1 MKITCALGKDQIIAL
16 ASVVYK
22 DIQLS
27 VSDNKP
33 YDLRPL
39 MARLYS
45 NLSEKQSQENAIV
58 YLMQVPSLAGQIV
71 FREGAKPVEDF
82 DISKILDLSQ
92 KFRNL
97 DTGFAEVQKYFGI
110 VASPSSLAT
119 KAGNEVN
126 NPVVLEDSSI
136 ESLPAD
142 ERKKVRVKNA
152 ISLTLEEF
160 YEMDPA
166 LKTGTTV
173 EIADLNKK
181 TIYNVLDRLKKASPE
196 DNVSN
201 FEDLSLDGV
210 SLRLRPFSLIEFP
223 QSLLYPST
231 AKLLRTMN
239 NIKNQTGEVKP
250 PKEHF
255 VVALVDEKGRIVK
268 FNAQGIVDMENG
280 LPVYQMLR
288 EVRIKNGKY
297 EATDIYGREEQI
309 LGAEKEL
316 TQEVRDQGY
325 KSLDVYLKDNGI
337 TREEAIQQI
346 ETERQSVLK
355 KYFDF
360 RERLVKDGTKG
371 VTMSIVDVSPGVRS
385 KLALTQKYNLNNL
398 NTAFSPETAAQLFKS
413 IKILDTAYKD
423 ISAGY
428 GLMTINGTVYK
439 VDRPD
444 ISEDLA
450 RKIAQV
456 LTNDK
461 ISDDDK
467 KSFAEQFLA
476 NQITSAARR
485 QTIQINKKTK
495 ALEFLYTQYTEQEYN
510 ALKSKS
516 AGAKN
521 TLFAVDL
528 KGGKASEDKI
538 FEVLTQGKA
547 TIEKDDKGNFKFDE
561 KGLPIVKK
569 YYPAKMA
576 FWSKALKPKLGE
588 ENTLVEKDEI
598 YLDYENG
605 KFVPR
610 QYNTELLPTL
620 NAEIA
625 IDSKSSPLYNSYI
638 MFSIPNEFNQTLED
652 IKEENSQDTRS
663 DIRKF
668 KDTLVENI
676 KSTQEQEKTA
686 SSVFYRGDIVA
697 RTQSKKDQENNVYTY
712 KIKVEGFP
720 GEHNVFNSSVRDFTQ
735 YKLKEPISEK
745 NLITGETEYSFNYG
759 VRLIL
764 EDRVENGIYYNDVI
778 GVYLYNDSGEEV
790 VRLGSLQETSYN
802 ETPRTYTAI
811 KTEEVNDVDETN
823 EVEESQN
830 VQQQP
835 APETDTESQ
844 KDEAFLNP
852 KGIRQPGETNEGD
865 RITDEN
871 GFGELDR
878 RRYLGQE
885 GVTQQQV
892 DDGVAWW
899 NRKEN
904 RLNQFMSVTTAMDL
918 VNSNVF
924 AKFIVSGHAL
934 LAMSE
939 DFKLPKGHLGVIA
952 INPMTGG
959 NYVDVYHEAW
969 HAFSQLFLTR
979 EQKIKLYTEIRNSDP
994 KYKKM
999 SFLEIEE
1006 LLAENFRE
1014 YARNP
1019 KPVKQQPVRNTL
1031 FRKILN
1037 FLRAL
1042 FGKLN
1047 KSNLLDTDILAL
1059 PNVQN
1064 YFNELYIGEINNY
1077 TPLIENVMFNQLNRG
1092 ITDVTDKRTELLNDQ
1107 DSADLVNTIDA
1118 LLSKVVDEQAEDT
1131 GKKAGTVQILNN
1143 TKLKNIAFDYVR
1155 KYMEKQLSKWT
1166 KSLDLKQNISFNEIN
1181 TLEELKSNAV
1191 AIIEAKSAK
1200 DNKYVF
1206 LKSQV
1211 ESFKNLTA
1219 STKEGERVK
1228 GRLYKD
1234 AIEIV
1239 GDFYTHDTINADIL
1253 IVDSVE
1259 DAMIQY
1265 ESYLEGKTKKFKG
1278 ITLQVEEGTESN
1290 LSVEDQMTLDNIR
1303 VYETALKNW
1312 DSVLKYHQSNSTF
1325 DIIRQ
1330 KYVPLEEDPDAI
1342 AILTPENANKERTAD
1357 KKTGE
1362 FSLLQ
1367 LANKETIYILK
1378 SLFKVDRK
1386 KKKVDNKYQYELDR
1400 FGNPML
1406 ADFRTVWN
1414 SVIRAT
1420 NSEKDPVVMYRKIL
1434 QAASNFPELEQLIKF
1449 KLPNPEL
1456 FADTLSTSEMDIT
1469 TAFWQDFKR
1478 PNIPYIQA
1486 LAINDETTG
1495 GQYEMVMT
1503 NASYDIIKTLR
1514 TFQSK
1519 FRSDTRDQFIEKVNN
1534 KSVLKLEAVVNS
1546 FKDDSGNFDDDKA
1559 FKFLT
1564 SIGFYLDDLAI
1575 IKKEINNVDNRRIYF
1590 VHRIYDTVKQIYDAS
1605 KSKKLSKKGIE
1616 FIQEFKSNPVQKLRD
1631 GVPPGILGD
1640 ENSSLFK
1647 NGISQRTVVDR
1658 ILALQNRYGSD
1669 SSNFSI
1675 RNAEGQR
1682 VNTHTDDNTAT
1693 MIADGI
1699 NATRAISDM
1708 WSVVPDRTRSLK
1720 FLNSFNP
1727 NINPFTKRLQTFK
1740 TLYTPNNL
1748 RRMDKFIQIFMNS
1761 GTQITVNGDFV
1772 TGTVTADLDEQGY
1785 FLQGFNGLLLAGS
1798 TEFLRPGSKS
1808 SAFGWAIRGGINK
1821 ESFKDNDEHLY
1832 ADIDDFMITNNKEND
1847 VIKRILIPYLAG
1859 EVERINKIKE
1869 NPKLLNYI
1877 GYNNKLSNDQ
1887 AHAGSSFGAFDGII
1901 KDTTQKEILSKV
1913 NNTATD
1919 LEDYLIEDSELQ
1931 QKIIDE
1937 IKNYFAVRSNDIVEK
1952 LKKGNF
1958 VAPELMNKPVLS
1970 QLSNNDKKRVL
1981 AKAYMYNAWIHNFET
1996 QVIFLG
2002 DITQYR
2008 HPKEELHKR
2017 TSGLISNG
2025 PGFRVDVQAQL
2036 FIESQKWTQYT
2047 YAATLPE
2054 EYQNFKYNGT
2064 FNTAVIQDISRDSV
2078 YLKVIEE
2085 ALTKDYKRR
2094 LVELPKAEA
2103 DKIIKERVAKEIV
2116 KYTAK
2121 EIKEGDGQGYI
2132 TIDAYRNL
2140 KKLQKK
2146 WSDEQEALYR
2156 KVVKGEEVPISDII
2170 EIFPPY
2176 KLQHFGFL
2184 DNTELPVVAFHKFAL
2199 FPLVPAAIKGSD
2211 LEVLH
2216 KEMLR
2221 NNIQYATFESGSK
2234 VGTVTS
2240 NGSVDAIYEEGSDQ
2254 KKIKDKINFTK
2265 NTIHL
2270 EFLKEVTSVPSK
2282 FKGEVIFSTQLRKL
2296 ILEGLFVKGTV
2307 VNEKNKP
2314 IVDNYKS
2321 VVDSYTQILKEEL
2334 LQEIGYTKENGVYV
2348 GNPRKLL
2355 EVMKRN
2361 LKSKDMPQNLLDA
2374 LRTNKDGSLRYD
2386 LSNFI
2391 DPQTLERTVLSI
2403 VENRFVRQKLNG
2415 EALVQVAS
2423 SMTNGLWNQGTKFK
2437 EGTEEDILKYMGTNN
2452 LPFYYQTDGGVID
2465 FNKLYNKVSKNE
2477 LKEVLVNKEKVLED
2491 QARYWTPTYQNNLRA
2506 EINYL
2511 KDVIAGNKPSV
2522 TQVSTPTLAMK
2533 VAIALQGDFLN
2544 LLNLKHLDGEKIGT
2558 RRRLNQMIKEDEW
2571 LNKDNNRKSI
2581 TMTAVRIPV
2590 QGHNSMEFME
2600 VWEFLDTSASNII
2613 IPPTELVAKSGGDFD
2628 VDKLTTFMPNIDAE
2642 GNYISSNQ
2650 SAAEILASIDSMK
2663 GPGRMQAIRR
2673 AKADIENQMIDSIK
2687 SILELPENYAS
2698 LVRPN
2703 DTYMLKDLADEL
2715 EEYVSDYDK
2724 FSTVNRDTPLMLK
2737 DKKVVSPT
2745 TTLEPLYNVSKFTQN
2760 MVGKAVLGIAANEN
2774 AFSPLFN
2781 SIGAKMPLTY
2791 KDSYF
2796 DKNQNKWMDA
2806 EDGKDFKTRLLLLH
2820 NKFKNGQIS
2829 LSDINSYDAI
2839 NKIADVFSQG
2849 MNGWV
2854 DVEKDA
2860 WVFYIQGNLEIS
2872 PVMLYL
2878 IKAGVPVRDAIMFVS
2893 NPLIREYAEKQRLLK
2908 GSYAELMGIAP
2919 TQPQF
2924 AQYEAAKRVMDPAI
2938 QAYLQREV
2946 NKLNVDPAKHKQLI
2960 IKFWQNQGRGW
2971 KMVTQEFAI
2980 EEDTDAVAQLK
2991 DYIFDEEYYFDPTSL
3006 VSIQLEG
3013 RTDKPTYELVYQ
3025 RPEVTNA
3032 GVYDSAVRLS
3042 DAVLKGK
3049 ETFDSKQLESLAKS
3063 KNLDDKY
3070 SDASIAVFLHFIEME
3085 KYLKGMGNVK
3095 RTSKV
3100 DNMLFKTVQEVFL
3113 RDMNLKYLEEYSK
3126 VDKDTLLKLNEDS
3139 IISSMGDK
3147 EIIRQIIGPLFSLRN
3162 NEPVMAIIKL
3172 ALTENADKLLARY
3185 KTINKETTSK
3195 FIEEYKNAINNFI
3208 FQNFLTNNLNDEG
3221 KIVLVPSTYKNG
3233 YTVKIKNNMDTDV
3246 EVDAENKLILVNTE
3260 RIESDFKEKQFEVG
3274 KEGPKS
3280 YTKRGLEPFMI
3291 NDTFSTLQ
3299 SYYRYVMER
3308 EYLRAEG
3315 VETED
3320 LNKIALINTF
3330 NPNVIMRNIKH
3341 SYTQQ
3346 VMDIIQKYGSQLSK
3360 YTVLQQLTPSIS
3372 SPLLNVLTLNDKQLV
3387 DGTLSNNY
3395 AQQIRDLGNERIRKI
3410 SIPGDKEKE
3419 KAVNKE
3425 ISRIFYLLPLMA
3437 VYQHGVGPTISGFNE
3452 ILPQDHYLSVMN
3464 NASNLFKEHYFNA
3477 ETLMA
3482 IFNRLTDSK
3491 ESYTYNH
3498 KTYAMSLPT
3507 SKDTFVYEAPQ
3518 FEDTVSNTDQFQ
3530 YFGAMYS
3537 IVLEDGVGIDVVD
3550 YKGKPSA
3557 KAKLLA
3563 AYNTNKN
3570 VDPQNGKPFRSAD
3583 QNVEEEPPVLPVEP
3597 EGADNNQNDTY
3608 SFTFANGI
3616 TVDTPFQLN
3625 PEQQAALLALE
3636 NFYRNPDKHNG
3647 KVTLVGYA
3655 GTGKTS
3661 IISIFDKWLQQVE
3674 FLPQLIYTS
3683 PTHRANAVTKLKN
3696 PNARVFTLHKLFGL
3710 GLQVVVDP
3718 TSKDYDAKY
3727 DTITVG
3733 KGTIKIKTNDTVI
3746 VDESSMVTDGLYDFL
3761 MQMKERFKL
3770 KIIFMGDPGQLGPV
3784 QDAGILSKVFSDPT
3798 STIRLTQV
3806 MRTGDNPILKESTAL
3821 RSGGELSYVSSET
3834 NGKGV
3839 EYTNDQARMNQ
3850 IISSNMKKMMDS
3862 ENYLYFRV
3870 LTATNNAA
3878 AEVNKAVRRVIFG
3891 EEAKEQLVYG
3901 DIIMGH
3907 ANFGVDY
3914 KSGQPKIINSGDYK
3928 VVSIRKDESKTVY
3941 VPNEPALPEMFRG
3954 KELKFKGYRISLQNV
3969 LDTSET
3975 PVENLFVPY
3984 IGQNDENIRM
3994 LGETVA
4000 EMNKAAQ
4007 EIHKTNKS
4015 KGAEL
4020 YSTASSLESQLLLME
4035 DGKGRTEK
4043 TKLKKYIDYGYAHTI
4058 HKSQGGTY
4066 TAVMVMDDTIAPL
4079 TKYIQK
4085 KRSEKGNVMTDEEAK
4100 TMQRQLKY
4108 VAVSRATDYVYIATD
4123 SGTNKSIY
4131 DGETYTE
4138 PGENGVTITGMSL
4151 SDIGEA
4157 PSNVKP
4163 AGRTGNSTTTINGAT
4178 VVLGNQ
4184 ADFVGNSGA
4193 AKGSDAYFNYKS
4205 SGHPVS
4211 FMNWHNQGMLNRK
4224 KSGLEPDLLLP
4235 LMDNNPQALITDESE
4250 FAKVVEI
4257 GAKRLGKEARRPATI
4272 NKLGRNWLQ
4281 VKNSDAI
4288 FAVADSFYTRP
4299 DTNQLDM
4306 SNIAGGTGWAIA
4318 YAAEKIDGVERPIY
4332 VYVQSK
4338 NRWYK
4343 YNYNKGVF
4351 EEYNQTPVLTK
4362 RFAGIGTRDLKDN
4375 GKLAIDNLYK
4385 NTFSGQP
4392 STQPTGP
4399 TVNTFT
4405 SSPINKGAEVEP
4417 GLEMFKN
4424 ALTLDEQKVFFE
4436 FGKRVL
4442 EKNAYNPFPKYA
4454 MASAGQLEWS
4464 PELVIDKNGKEVER
4478 QGNYDQAI
4486 VSIVKN
4492 KTGSEGSEKRW
4503 TYHYYLSNM
4512 DGSPIEPIPSNVISI
4527 LEKITGQSMADYD
4540 TVLIN
4545 LYPIGRTLGWH
4556 QDVTEDYRN
4565 TDRDIISVS
4574 IGASSDFSYTNP
4586 GNKMLFGAPKGDTRT
4601 LQVNSGDVMLF
4612 GGKSR
4617 LIKHTVTN
4625 IAGTTNLGSINLQN
4639 SNVND
4644 GFVGGKTLENWRMN
4658 FTFRV
4663 ANPNNNKG
4671 KRGVTKTSSSGPQRF
4686 EGEMTY
4692 KYNDNGRPGL
4702 IADTTFDA
4710 ILTGERTA
4718 TTRYEKDG
4726 KLDYWK
4732 QVKVGDIITWKAA
4745 DGRKVDVVVTKA
4757 LYKLKGSGMTPKEWA
4772 ELEGWSSMYFLDKV
4786 LPKIDGAYQLQY
4798 KLINPKQYGDIS
4810 NNDIFDDSDESDL
4823 ENNCPVPF

>member
-1 MKITCALGKDQIIAL
+1 MKITCALGKEQIIAL

-22 DIQLS
+22 DIQTS
-27 VSDNKP
+27 VAENKS

-39 MARLYS
+39 MTRLYT

-58 YLMQVPSLAGQIV
+58 YLMQVPAIAGQII

-82 DISKILDLSQ
+82 NISKILELSQ
-92 KFRNL
+92 KFRDLN
-97 DTGFAEVQKYFGI
+97 TGFSEVQNYFGI
-110 VASPSSLAT
+110 IASPSSLAT

-126 NPVVLEDSSI
+126 NPNILQDSEN

-142 ERKKVRVKNA
+142 ERKKVRIQNA

-160 YEMDPA
+160 YELDPNT
-166 LKTGTTV
+166 KTESTV
-173 EIADLNKK
+173 EVADINKK
-181 TIYNVLDRLKKASPE
+181 TIYNVLDRLKKTSPE
-196 DNVSN
+196 DNISG
-201 FEDLSLDGV
+201 FQDLSLDGV
-210 SLRLRPFSLIEFP
+210 AIRLRPFALNEFP
-223 QSLLYPST
+223 QSLLYPNT
-231 AKLLRTMN
+231 AKLLQKMN
-239 NIKNQTGEVKP
+239 AIKNPTGEVKA

-255 VVALVDEKGRIVK
+255 VVALVDEKGRIIK
-268 FNAQGIVDMENG
+268 FNEQGIVDMENG
-280 LPVYQMLR
+280 RPVYQMLR

-297 EATDIYGREEQI
+297 EATDIYGRENQI
-309 LGAEKEL
+309 LGAEEEL
-316 TQEVRDQGY
+316 IQEARDQGY
-325 KSLDVYLKDNGI
+325 KSLTVYLKDMGL
-337 TREEAIQQI
+337 TREEAIEQI
-346 ETERQSVLK
+346 ESERQRILK

-360 RERLVKDGTKG
+360 REKLVKEGTKK
-371 VTMSIVDVSPGVRS
+371 VTMSIVDVSPGVIS
-385 KLALTQKYNLNNL
+385 KLALTKKYNLNNL
-398 NTAFSPETAAQLFKS
+398 NTAFSPETAAKLFKS
-413 IKILDTAYKD
+413 IKILDTAYKN
-423 ISAGY
+423 ISAGF
-428 GLMTINGTVYK
+428 GLMTINGTIYK

-461 ISDDDK
+461 ISQDDK

-495 ALEFLYTQYTEQEYN
+495 ALEFLYTQYTDQEYN
-510 ALKSKS
+510 ALKTKNAS
-516 AGAKN
+516 AKN
-521 TLFAVDL
+521 TLFTVDL
-528 KGGKASEDKI
+528 NGGKLSEDKI
-538 FEVLTQGKA
+538 FEVLTKGKA
-547 TIEKDDKGNFKFDE
+547 TIEKDEKGNFKFDE
-561 KGLPIVKK
+561 NGLPIVKQ

-576 FWSKALKPKLGE
+576 YWSKALKPKLGE
-588 ENTLVEKDEI
+588 ENTLVERDEI

-605 KFVPR
+605 KFVPK

-620 NAEIA
+620 NAEIS

-638 MFSIPNEFNQTLED
+638 MFSIPNEFTETLDD

-663 DIRKF
+663 DVRKF
-668 KDTLVENI
+668 KDTLVENLRL
-676 KSTQEQEKTA
+676 TAEQEENG
-686 SSVFYRGDIVA
+686 SNIFYQGDIVA
-697 RTQSKKDQENNVYTY
+697 RTQSKKDQENNTYTY
-712 KIKVEGFP
+712 KIKVQGFP
-720 GEHNVFNSSVRDFTQ
+720 GEHNVFNSSVRDYTQ
-735 YKLKEPISEK
+735 YKLKNPIVEK
-745 NLITGETEYSFNYG
+745 NLISGEVEFSSNYSI
-759 VRLIL
+759 RLIL
-764 EDRVENGIYYNDVI
+764 EDQVENGVYYNDVI
-778 GVYLYNDSGEEV
+778 GVYFYNNSGEQLS
-790 VRLGSLQETSYN
+790 RLGSLQETDYN
-802 ETPRTYTAI
+802 ETPRTYNAI
-811 KTEEVNDVDETN
+811 KTEEVNDINETN
-823 EVEESQN
+823 DIEESEN

-835 APETDTESQ
+835 APETDTESE
-844 KDEAFLNP
+844 KDNAFLNP
-852 KGIRQPGETNEGD
+852 KGQQQPGETDQNN
-865 RITDEN
+865 RISDKE
-871 GFGELDR
+871 GFGQLDR
-878 RRYLGQE
+878 RKYLGQE
-885 GVTQQQV
+885 GVTQEQI
-892 DDGVAWW
+892 DNAVAWW

-904 RLNQFMSVTTAMDL
+904 RLNQFMSVTTAIDL

-924 AKFIVSGHAL
+924 AKFIVAGHTL
-934 LAMSE
+934 IAMSE
-939 DFKLPKGHLGVIA
+939 DFKLPKGKLGVIA
-952 INPMTGG
+952 LNPVAGG

-979 EQKIKLYTEIRNSDP
+979 DQKIKLYTEIRNSNS

-1019 KPVKQQPVRNTL
+1019 KPIKQQPVRNTL

-1037 FLRAL
+1037 FLKAL

-1064 YFNELYIGEINNY
+1064 YFNELFIGEINNY

-1092 ITDVTDKRTELLNDQ
+1092 VTDINDKRTELLNDQ
-1107 DSADLVNTIDA
+1107 DSSDLVNTIDA

-1166 KSLDLKQNISFNEIN
+1166 NSLDLKQNISFSNIN

-1191 AIIEAKSAK
+1191 AIIEAKNAK

-1234 AIEIV
+1234 AVEIV
-1239 GDFYTHDTINADIL
+1239 ADFYTHDTINADII
-1253 IVDSVE
+1253 IVDSLE
-1259 DAMIQY
+1259 DAIIQY
-1265 ESYLEGKTKKFKG
+1265 ESYLEGNTKKFKG
-1278 ITLQVEEGTESN
+1278 IILQAEEGIESN

-1303 VYETALKNW
+1303 VYETALKHW

-1342 AILTPENANKERTAD
+1342 AILTPENASKERNAD

-1378 SLFKVDRK
+1378 SLFKVDK
-1386 KKKVDNKYQYELDR
+1386 KKKKIDNKYQYELDR

-1406 ADFRTVWN
+1406 SDFRTVWN
-1414 SVIRAT
+1414 AVVRAT
-1420 NSEKDPVVMYRKIL
+1420 NSEKDPVVMYKKIL

-1469 TAFWQDFKR
+1469 TSFWQDFKR

-1495 GQYEMVMT
+1495 GQFELVMT
-1503 NASYDIIKTLR
+1503 NASYDVIKTLR
-1514 TFQSK
+1514 TFQAK
-1519 FRSDTRDQFIEKVNN
+1519 FRADTRDAFIQKVNN
-1534 KSVLKLEAVVNS
+1534 KSLLNLEAVVNN
-1546 FKDDSGNFDDDKA
+1546 FKNESGNFNDDNA
-1559 FKFLT
+1559 FRFLT
-1564 SIGFYLDDLAI
+1564 SIGFYLDDLAA
-1575 IKKEINNVDNRRIYF
+1575 IKKEINSIDNRRIYF
-1590 VHRIYDTVKQIYDAS
+1590 VHRIYDTIKQIYEAS
-1605 KSKKLSKKGIE
+1605 QSKTLSKKAIQFIE
-1616 FIQEFKSNPVQKLRD
+1616 DFKSNPVQKLRD
-1631 GVPPGILGD
+1631 GIPPQLLGD
-1640 ENSSLFK
+1640 EKSSLFK
-1647 NGISQRTVVDR
+1647 NGISQRTVIDR
-1658 ILALQNRYGSD
+1658 ILGLQNKYGSD

-1699 NATRAISDM
+1699 NATRAMSDM
-1708 WSVVPDRTRSLK
+1708 WSIVPDRTRSLK

-1748 RRMDKFIQIFMNS
+1748 RKMDKFIQIFMNS
-1761 GTQITVNGDFV
+1761 GTQITINGDFV

-1832 ADIDDFMITNNKEND
+1832 ADIDDFMIANNKENN

-1877 GYNNKLSNDQ
+1877 GYNNKLSDDQ
-1887 AHAGSSFGAFDGII
+1887 PHAGLSFGAFDGII
-1901 KDTTQKEILSKV
+1901 KDTTKKEILSKV
-1913 NNTATD
+1913 TNSATD

-2002 DITQYR
+2002 DITQYK

-2025 PGFRVDVQAQL
+2025 PGFRVDIQAQL
-2036 FIESQKWTQYT
+2036 FFESEKWTQHT

-2054 EYQNFKYNGT
+2054 EYQNFKYDGT
-2064 FNTAVIQDISRDSV
+2064 YNTAVIQDISRNSV
-2078 YLKVIEE
+2078 YLKIIEE

-2103 DKIIKERVAKEIV
+2103 DKIIKERVAKEIE
-2116 KYTAK
+2116 KYTAR

-2140 KKLQKK
+2140 KKAQKK
-2146 WSDEQEALYR
+2146 WSDEQENLYR
-2156 KVVKGEEVPISDII
+2156 KIVKGEEVPFSEII
-2170 EIFPPY
+2170 EFFPPY

-2184 DNTELPVVAFHKFAL
+2184 DNTELPVMAFHKFAL
-2199 FPLVPAAIKGSD
+2199 FPLVPAAIKNSD

-2221 NNIQYATFESGSK
+2221 NNIHYVTFESGSK

-2240 NGSVDAIYEEGSDQ
+2240 NGSVDTIYEEGSDQ

-2296 ILEGLFVKGTV
+2296 ILEGLFIKGTI
-2307 VNEKNKP
+2307 VNENNKP
-2314 IVDNYKS
+2314 LIDNYKS
-2321 VVDSYTQILKEEL
+2321 VVDSYTEILKEEL
-2334 LQEIGYTKENGVYV
+2334 LQEIGYSKENGVYV

-2437 EGTEEDILKYMGTNN
+2437 AGSEEDILKYMGTNN
-2452 LPFYYQTDGGVID
+2452 LPFYFPGADGKT
-2465 FNKLYNKVSKNE
+2465 N
-2477 LKEVLVNKEKVLED
+2477 
-2491 QARYWTPTYQNNLRA
+2491 
-2506 EINYL
+2506 
-2511 KDVIAGNKPSV
+2511 
-2522 TQVSTPTLAMK
+2522 AMK

-2558 RRRLNQMIKEDEW
+2558 RQRLNEMIKEDEW
-2571 LNKDNNRKSI
+2571 LNLNNNRKSI

-2590 QGHNSMEFME
+2590 QGLNSMEFME
-2600 VWEFLDTSASNII
+2600 VWEFLDPSASNII

-2642 GNYISSNQ
+2642 GNYVSSNQ
-2650 SAAEILASIDSMK
+2650 NAAELLASIQNMK
-2663 GPGRMQAIRR
+2663 GAGRMQAIRKI
-2673 AKADIENQMIDSIK
+2673 KADIENQMIESIR

-2737 DKKVVSPT
+2737 NKKVVSPT

-2791 KDSYF
+2791 KESYY
-2796 DKNQNKWMDA
+2796 DKAQNKWMDEA
-2806 EDGKDFKTRLLLLH
+2806 IGKDYKTRLLLRH

-2829 LSDINSYDAI
+2829 LSDINSYDAV

-2924 AQYEAAKRVMDPAI
+2924 AQYEAAKRVIDPAI

-2991 DYIFDEEYYFDPTSL
+2991 DYLFDEEYYFDPTSL

-3013 RTDKPTYELVYQ
+3013 RTAQPTFELVYQ

-3042 DAVLKGK
+3042 NEVLKGK
-3049 ETFDSKQLESLAKS
+3049 DTFDSNQLERLAKS

-3070 SDASIAVFLHFIEME
+3070 SDASIAIFLHFLEME
-3085 KYLKGMGNVK
+3085 KYLKGLGNAK

-3100 DNMLFKTVQEVFL
+3100 DTILFKTVQEVFL
-3113 RDMNLKYLEEYSK
+3113 RDMNLEYLEDYSK
-3126 VDKDTLLKLNEDS
+3126 VDKETLVKLNKES

-3162 NEPVMAIIKL
+3162 NDAVMAIIKA
-3172 ALTENADKLLARY
+3172 ALTENAGNLIARY

-3246 EVDAENKLILVNTE
+3246 EVDAENKIILVNTE

-3280 YTKRGLEPFMI
+3280 YTKRGLEPFLI

-3315 VETED
+3315 VATED

-3330 NPNVIMRNIKH
+3330 NPNVIMRNIKY

-3372 SPLLNVLTLNDKQLV
+3372 SPLLNLLTLNDKQLV
-3387 DGTLSNNY
+3387 DGTTSNNY
-3395 AQQIRDLGNERIRKI
+3395 AQQIRDLGNSRIRKI

-3477 ETLMA
+3477 ETLMS
-3482 IFNRLTDSK
+3482 IFNRLTDST
-3491 ESYTYNH
+3491 ESYTYNN
-3498 KTYAMSLPT
+3498 KIYAMSLPT
-3507 SKDTFVYEAPQ
+3507 NKDTFVYEAPQ
-3518 FEDTVSNTDQFQ
+3518 FIDTVSNTDQFQ

-3537 IVLEDGVGIDVVD
+3537 IMLEDGVGVDVVD
-3550 YKGKPSA
+3550 YKGKTSA

-3570 VDPQNGKPFRSAD
+3570 VDPQNGKPFRAAD
-3583 QNVEEEPPVLPVEP
+3583 QNIEEEPPVLPVEP

-3608 SFTFANGI
+3608 SFTFSNGI

-3636 NFYRNPDKHNG
+3636 DFYRNPDKHNG

-3661 IISIFDKWLQQVE
+3661 IISIFDKWLQKVE

-3696 PNARVFTLHKLFGL
+3696 PNAKVFTLHKLFGL

-3718 TSKDYDAKY
+3718 TSQDYDAKY

-3733 KGTIKIKTNDTVI
+3733 KGTIKIKPNDTLI
-3746 VDESSMVTDGLYDFL
+3746 IDESSMVTDGLYDFL

-3784 QDAGILSKVFSDPT
+3784 QDAGILSKVFGNPT

-3862 ENYLYFRV
+3862 DNYLYFRV

-3891 EEAKEQLVYG
+3891 EESKEQLVYG

-3907 ANFGVDY
+3907 ANFGIDY
-3914 KSGQPKIINSGDYK
+3914 KTGQPRIINSGDYK
-3928 VVSIRKDESKTVY
+3928 VVSIRKNESKSVY
-3941 VPNEPALPEMFRG
+3941 VPNEPSLPEMFRG
-3954 KELKFKGYRISLQNV
+3954 KELKFKGYIISLQNV
-3969 LDTSET
+3969 LDTTEK
-3975 PVENLFVPY
+3975 PVEDLFVPY

-4000 EMNKAAQ
+4000 EMNRAAQ
-4007 EIHKTNKS
+4007 EIYKTNKS
-4015 KGAEL
+4015 KGAQL
-4020 YSTASSLESQLLLME
+4020 YSEASALESQLLLME

-4043 TKLKKYIDYGYAHTI
+4043 TKLRKYIDYGYAHTI

-4066 TAVMVMDDTIAPL
+4066 TAVMIMDDTIDPL

-4085 KRSEKGNVMTDEEAK
+4085 RRNEKGNLMTDEEAK
-4100 TMQRQLKY
+4100 TMQRQLRY

-4163 AGRTGNSTTTINGAT
+4163 AGKTGNNTTTINGAT

-4184 ADFVGNSGA
+4184 ADFIGNSGA
-4193 AKGSDAYFNYKS
+4193 ARGADAYFNYKS

-4224 KSGLEPDLLLP
+4224 KSGLEPDLLLN
-4235 LMDNNPQALITDESE
+4235 LMEKNPQALITDESE
-4250 FAKVVEI
+4250 FEKVVAI
-4257 GAKRLGKEARRPATI
+4257 GAKRLGKEAKRASTI

-4281 VKNSDAI
+4281 VKNSDGI

-4343 YNYNKGVF
+4343 YNYNKSVF
-4351 EEYNQTPVLTK
+4351 EEFNQTPVLTK
-4362 RFAGIGTRDLKDN
+4362 RFAGIGTRELKDN

-4385 NTFSGQP
+4385 NTFSN
-4392 STQPTGP
+4392 QPTGP

-4442 EKNAYNPFPKYA
+4442 EKNAYNPFPQYA

-4464 PELVIDKNGKEVER
+4464 PEMIIDKNGKSVDRE
-4478 QGNYDQAI
+4478 GNYDQAI
-4486 VSIVKN
+4486 ISILKN
-4492 KTGSEGSEKRW
+4492 KTGREGSEKRW
-4503 TYHYYLSNM
+4503 TYHYYLSNV

-4556 QDVTEDYRN
+4556 QDITEDYRN
-4565 TDRDIISVS
+4565 ADRDIISVS
-4574 IGASSDFSYTNP
+4574 IGASSDFSYKNP
-4586 GNKMLFGAPKGDTRT
+4586 GNEIVYGAPKEGIRT

-4625 IAGTTNLGSINLQN
+4625 VAGKTNLGSINLEN

-4644 GFVGGKTLENWRMN
+4644 GFIGGKTLDNWRMN

-4671 KRGVTKTSSSGPQRF
+4671 KRGVTRTSSSEPQRF
-4686 EGEMTY
+4686 EGQMKY
-4692 KYNDNGRPGL
+4692 AYNDNSRPGL
-4702 IADTTFDA
+4702 IATTTFDA

-4718 TTRYEKDG
+4718 TTRYEKDDNI
-4726 KLDYWK
+4726 DYWK
-4732 QVKVGDIITWKAA
+4732 KAKVGDIITWEAK
-4745 DGRKVDVVVTKA
+4745 DGRKIDVVVTKE
-4757 LYKLKGSGMTPKEWA
+4757 LYKLKGSGMTSKQWSD
-4772 ELEGWSSMYFLDKV
+4772 LEGWSTMYFIDKV

-4798 KLINPKQYGDIS
+4798 KLISPKQYGDIS
-4810 NNDIFDDSDESDL
+4810 NNDIFDDSEDNDL
-4823 ENNCPVPF
+4823 ENNCAIPF